1 MIIIGNDTLIYSK
14 SMEII
19 NFLFLNKGSMSTSE
33 CSMNY
38 LIPIWLVVG
47 GCGGIVSE
55 FFASAILIYSFFRA
69 FHHRSF
75 TEKIIHIFLFVVP
88 FVLIVVFNLAWF
100 FTGNYNSL

>member
-1 MIIIGNDTLIYSK
+1 
-14 SMEII
+14 
-19 NFLFLNKGSMSTSE
+19 MSTSE

-75 TEKIIHIFLFVVP
+75 TEKLIHIFLFVVP

-100 FTGNYNSL
+100 FTGIYNSRKLKIFIDTIKSLNSRQNNT